1 MCNNIGV
8 MKIITSLMLCF
19 CFMQANAD
27 NICVQKGHSLENA
40 LAEIA
45 ELPYFQTFSSVMLVK
60 ECPYQLG
67 AGKVTICG
75 NSKSRDLVLGI
86 LEKIPQKFLFS
97 ERRTDNNK
105 IRRFYIEGNDE
116 EKFNLL
122 YVFVG
127 MGGNDL
133 VAILFTNIAYETC
146 EEVARL
152 GGLDGLIDWEQTINS
167 SDII

>member
-1 MCNNIGV
+1 MIR
-8 MKIITSLMLCF
+8 IITSLMLCF
-19 CFMQANAD
+19 CLIQANAD
-27 NICVQKGHSLENA
+27 NIGVQKRYSLENA
-40 LAEIA
+40 FADIS
-45 ELPYFQTFSSVMLVK
+45 ELPYFQTIYSVSLIK

-75 NSKSRDLVLGI
+75 NSKSRDLVLEI

-105 IRRFYIEGNDE
+105 IRRFYFEGNDE

-127 MGGNDL
+127 IGGNDL

>member
-1 MCNNIGV
+1 MT
-8 MKIITSLMLCF
+8 KIITSLMLCF
-19 CFMQANAD
+19 CLIQANAD
-27 NICVQKGHSLENA
+27 NIGVQKEHSLENA
-40 LAEIA
+40 FTDIS
-45 ELPYFQTFSSVMLVK
+45 ELPYFQTIYSVSLTK

-75 NSKSRDLVLGI
+75 NSKSRDLVLEI

-105 IRRFYIEGNDE
+105 IRRFYIEEYDE
-116 EKFNLL
+116 EKYNLL

-127 MGGNDL
+127 IGGNDL